1 MDKYCYNGLLWLAQ
15 GEDVNIYDAESGDL
29 LVEDFTLTERK
40 DEIELPSYNALVPI
54 MTSNTTPSGEAFGNS
69 SIYHSVNPGDWEFY
83 KPFNGQD
90 VPTTAH
96 ASQGTIFL
104 INEHWGYDF
113 GPNNK
118 AKVKKMLFGTYWYS
132 SETNLSLKNF
142 RIEADNGD
150 DNWISL
156 GSYYN
161 DVVAEH
167 TDYEI
172 EINNSNY
179 YRRYRVV
186 ALDAWSGSGYII
198 IAKAQFYGYKQ

>member
-1 MDKYCYNGLLWLAQ
+1 M
-15 GEDVNIYDAESGDL
+15 
-29 LVEDFTLTERK
+29 
-40 DEIELPSYNALVPI
+40 
-54 MTSNTTPSGEAFGNS
+54 
-69 SIYHSVNPGDWEFY
+69 
-83 KPFNGQD
+83 
-90 VPTTAH
+90 
-96 ASQGTIFL
+96 

-118 AKVKKMLFGTYWYS
+118 AKVKKMLFGTYWYG
-132 SETNLSLKNF
+132 SEANLSLKNF
-142 RIEADNGD
+142 RVEADNGD

-161 DVVAEH
+161 DVVAGH

-179 YRRYRVV
+179 YRRYRMV
-186 ALDAWSGSGYII
+186 ALDAWNGSGYII